1 MVFRCD
7 WHWYCCILEKM
18 EKTEVAF
25 FNPANII
32 TFFRALLIPLFLIVL
47 FKQSFPAL
55 LAALIVFFIASLS
68 DFFDGFIA
76 RRLELHTR
84 FGVFADPL
92 ADKLL
97 VGSAFIAFLFIPSLG
112 IPVWLVVLILIREV
126 FVTVLRIVAIRRG
139 LEMKTEYS
147 GKIKTFFQMIAIF
160 AILILLLLGQRI
172 FDSGLSEAA
181 IYSAAFWETF
191 VGARGALLLHNLPG
205 ILVGIT
211 ALLAV
216 VSMLHYL
223 VKNWRVLTV
232 CDSAGKVQ

>member
-1 MVFRCD
+1 M
-7 WHWYCCILEKM
+7 K
-18 EKTEVAF
+18 KTEVAF
-25 FNPANII
+25 LNPANVI
-32 TFFRALLIPLFLIVL
+32 TFFRVILIPLFLVVL
-47 FKQSFPAL
+47 FKQSFPSL

-97 VGSAFIAFLFIPSLG
+97 VGSAFIAFLFLPSIA
-112 IPVWLVVLILIREV
+112 IPVWLVVLILVREV
-126 FVTVLRIVAIRRG
+126 FVTVMRIVAVRRG

-160 AILILLLLGQRI
+160 SILILLLVGRRI
-172 FDSGLSEAA
+172 FDMGLSEAS
-181 IYSAAFWETF
+181 IYSAAFWEQF
-191 VGARGALLLHNLPG
+191 VGARGALLLHYLPA

-211 ALLAV
+211 AILSV
-216 VSMLHYL
+216 VSMVHYL
-223 VKNWRVLTV
+223 AKNWRALTV
-232 CDSAGKVQ
+232 PDATGKVSGKVR